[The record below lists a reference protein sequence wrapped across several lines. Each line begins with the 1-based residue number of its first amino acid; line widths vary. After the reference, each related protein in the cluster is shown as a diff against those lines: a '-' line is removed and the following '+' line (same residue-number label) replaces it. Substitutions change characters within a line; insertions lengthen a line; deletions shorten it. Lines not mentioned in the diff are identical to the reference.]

1 MNVSEHIHF
10 KTVQNYQQ
18 NSEFDNIL
26 KIVSELKVFTGS
38 NKEKFDKFKVE
49 ILEKIANVNKTI
61 EILTN
66 RIKKIEKKVD
76 INELA
81 GIINKHYE
89 QSRRSKRNL

>member
-1 MNVSEHIHF
+1 MNIIHF

-18 NSEFDNIL
+18 NSELDNIL
-26 KIVSELKVFTGS
+26 KIVSELKVSTGS

-76 INELA
+76 INELG

>member
-1 MNVSEHIHF
+1 MNIIHF

-18 NSEFDNIL
+18 NSELDNIL
-26 KIVSELKVFTGS
+26 KIVSELKVSTGS